1 MARGGKRLG
10 AGRKPVPAEL
20 KKMPISIKLPKWL
33 IDWLDEQGDSRPNVI
48 ERALCQQYGIQ
59 PPVDEAAL
67 SAAPP
72 PAVQPKPKPLL
83 DGWGDA
89 LGDELGDGWGKK
101 WNED

>member
-48 ERALCQQYGIQ
+48 ERALCQQHGIQ
-59 PPVDEAAL
+59 PPVEEAAL

-72 PAVQPKPKPLL
+72 PAVQLKPKPLL
-83 DGWGDA
+83 GGW
-89 LGDELGDGWGKK
+89 GDELGDGWGKK

>member
-83 DGWGDA
+83 DG
-89 LGDELGDGWGKK
+89 
-101 WNED
+101 

>member
-20 KKMPISIKLPKWL
+20 KKMPISIKLPGWL

-48 ERALCQQYGIQ
+48 ERALCQQHGIQ
-59 PPVDEAAL
+59 PPVEEVAL
-67 SAAPP
+67 NAAPP
-72 PAVQPKPKPLL
+72 PAVQLKPKPLL
-83 DGWGDA
+83 GGW
-89 LGDELGDGWGKK
+89 GDELGDGWGKK

>member
-83 DGWGDA
+83 GGW
-89 LGDELGDGWGKK
+89 GDELGDGWGKK

>member
-48 ERALCQQYGIQ
+48 ERALCQQHGIQ
-59 PPVDEAAL
+59 PPVEEVAL
-67 SAAPP
+67 NAAPP

-83 DGWGDA
+83 GGW
-89 LGDELGDGWGKK
+89 GDELGDGWGKK

>member
-59 PPVDEAAL
+59 PPVEEAAL
-67 SAAPP
+67 NAAPP

-83 DGWGDA
+83 GGW
-89 LGDELGDGWGKK
+89 GDELGDGWGKK

>member
-48 ERALCQQYGIQ
+48 ERALCQQHGIQ

-83 DGWGDA
+83 GGW
-89 LGDELGDGWGKK
+89 GDELGDGWGKK

>member
-10 AGRKPVPAEL
+10 AGRKPVPAQL

-83 DGWGDA
+83 DGWGGA
-89 LGDELGDGWGKK
+89 LGDELGDGWGKECS
-101 WNED
+101 ED

>member
-48 ERALCQQYGIQ
+48 ERALCQQHGIQ
-59 PPVDEAAL
+59 PPVEEAAL
-67 SAAPP
+67 NAAPP
-72 PAVQPKPKPLL
+72 PAVQLKPKPLL
-83 DGWGDA
+83 GGW
-89 LGDELGDGWGKK
+89 GDELGDGRGKK

>member
-89 LGDELGDGWGKK
+89 LGDGWGKK

>member
-10 AGRKPVPAEL
+10 AGREPVPAEL

-59 PPVDEAAL
+59 PPVEEAAL
-67 SAAPP
+67 NAAPP
-72 PAVQPKPKPLL
+72 PAVQLKPKPLL
-83 DGWGDA
+83 DG
-89 LGDELGDGWGKK
+89 
-101 WNED
+101 

>member
-48 ERALCQQYGIQ
+48 ERALCQQHGIQ
-59 PPVDEAAL
+59 PPVEEAAL
-67 SAAPP
+67 NAAPP
-72 PAVQPKPKPLL
+72 PAVQLKPKPLL
-83 DGWGDA
+83 GGR
-89 LGDELGDGWGKK
+89 GDELGDGWGKK

>member
-10 AGRKPVPAEL
+10 AGRKPVPAQL

-89 LGDELGDGWGKK
+89 LGDELGDGWGK
-101 WNED
+101 E

>member
-10 AGRKPVPAEL
+10 AGRKTVPAEL

-48 ERALCQQYGIQ
+48 ERALCQQHGIQ

-67 SAAPP
+67 NAAPP
-72 PAVQPKPKPLL
+72 PAVQLKPKPLL
-83 DGWGDA
+83 GGW
-89 LGDELGDGWGKK
+89 GDELGDGWGKK

>member
-48 ERALCQQYGIQ
+48 EGGVCQQPGIQ
-59 PPVDEAAL
+59 PPVEEAAPN
-67 SAAPP
+67 AAPP
-72 PAVQPKPKPLL
+72 PAVQLKPKPLL
-83 DGWGDA
+83 GGW
-89 LGDELGDGWGKK
+89 GDELGDGWGKK

>member
-59 PPVDEAAL
+59 PPVEEAAL
-67 SAAPP
+67 NAALP
-72 PAVQPKPKPLL
+72 PAVQLKPKPLL
-83 DGWGDA
+83 GGW
-89 LGDELGDGWGKK
+89 GDELGDGWGKK

>member
-59 PPVDEAAL
+59 PPVAEAAL
-67 SAAPP
+67 NAALP
-72 PAVQPKPKPLL
+72 PAVQLKPKPLL
-83 DGWGDA
+83 GGW
-89 LGDELGDGWGKK
+89 GDELGDGWGKK

>member
-48 ERALCQQYGIQ
+48 ERALCQQHGIQ

-67 SAAPP
+67 STAPP
-72 PAVQPKPKPLL
+72 PAVQLKPKPLL
-83 DGWGDA
+83 GGW
-89 LGDELGDGWGKK
+89 GDELGDGWGKK

>member
-10 AGRKPVPAEL
+10 AGRKPVPAQL

-59 PPVDEAAL
+59 PPVEEAAL
-67 SAAPP
+67 NAALP
-72 PAVQPKPKPLL
+72 PAVQLKPKPLL
-83 DGWGDA
+83 GGW
-89 LGDELGDGWGKK
+89 GDELGDGWGKK

>member
-48 ERALCQQYGIQ
+48 ERALCQQHGIQ

-67 SAAPP
+67 NAAPP
-72 PAVQPKPKPLL
+72 PAVQLKPKPLL
-83 DGWGDA
+83 GGWGDA
-89 LGDELGDGWGKK
+89 LGAGWGKK